1 MKPVFIHLDV
11 LWEKNKDTEWPD
23 WHITPHMFDNKDQY
37 LYYFSIYGLEREFK
51 EDLETI
57 EYWTEFY
64 KKSTIQNMLDNK
76 DSWIMVYFNYEKY
89 DDFIIHDG
97 YHRLT
102 GARLARK
109 NIIVATFDV
118 GPYKQGK

>member
-1 MKPVFIHLDV
+1 
-11 LWEKNKDTEWPD
+11 
-23 WHITPHMFDNKDQY
+23 
-37 LYYFSIYGLEREFK
+37 
-51 EDLETI
+51 
-57 EYWTEFY
+57 
-64 KKSTIQNMLDNK
+64 MLDNK